1 MSYTFLNINTLQSF
15 TCDDDA
21 WLRYLETARAGGWE
35 AEGTQFDFAS
45 EVDDAY
51 DPMVDYLYNLL
62 MIFYVSR
69 EMLEWDGNYTDR
81 KNQVVSE
88 SDAYY
93 LMLALEKE
101 WASPDRGLL
110 DFLNSGPFRIVR
122 D

>member
-1 MSYTFLNINTLQSF
+1 M
-15 TCDDDA
+15 
-21 WLRYLETARAGGWE
+21 
-35 AEGTQFDFAS
+35 
-45 EVDDAY
+45 
-51 DPMVDYLYNLL
+51 

-69 EMLEWDGNYTDR
+69 EMFEWDRNYIEK

-101 WASPDRGLL
+101 WQSPDRSFL